1 MRARHDEWTPR
12 RQADFLGFLA
22 ETGSVKAACERV
34 GMSRQ
39 AAYELRRRAGAE
51 SFVAAWDAVLGAP
64 LRKVTVDD
72 LEYLAYRGLVRPIMR
87 GGKYLGVRQKPDD
100 SALVRLLA
108 RYDRLLD
115 GKEKPGVR
123 EI

>member
-1 MRARHDEWTPR
+1 MRARHDGWTPR

-72 LEYLAYRGLVRPIMR
+72 LEYLAYRGLVRPVMR

-100 SALVRLLA
+100 SALLRLLA

-115 GKEKPGVR
+115 GKEKPGV
-123 EI
+123 